1 MQSEDQTFCKDRLK
15 AKMPSRPPAENHLF
29 LIDSFTY
36 TRSRTVGNLFP
47 LFAIFVGKHLPKKE
61 EIFPFSFLKFLEV
74 TTAQKI
80 LISLTFDTLRGFLVF
95 FPL

>member
-36 TRSRTVGNLFP
+36 THLDDLARWGIYFLCLPSP
-47 LFAIFVGKHLPKKE
+47 LETSAKKRE
-61 EIFPFSFLKFLEV
+61 NFPFPFLKVLEV
-74 TTAQKI
+74 TTAQKK
-80 LISLTFDTLRGFLVF
+80 LISLTFDT
-95 FPL
+95 